1 MQPDPPSSTASS
13 GKFDSVFQ
21 KRKLTPLEEIPPAL
35 TSNMKSLERHGRHG
49 WDDRPLLQRH
59 FAELSTEE
67 QLQHAAVPRPMWV
80 RQRQAG
86 EIDRLHT
93 CLWCAPDEVTF
104 NATQHGAAAPSDAEL
119 LAIGWRPYGGR
130 PVQEGP
136 AI

>member
-1 MQPDPPSSTASS
+1 MQPNPPSPTASS
-13 GKFDSVFQ
+13 GKFAAVFA
-21 KRKLTPLEEIPPAL
+21 KRTFTPLEDIPPQL
-35 TSNMKSLERHGRHG
+35 TSSMKALRRHTHDGDYGR
-49 WDDRPLLQRH
+49 LLPQRH
-59 FAELSTEE
+59 FAALSTVE
-67 QLQHAAVPRPMWV
+67 QLQHATAWLMWV